1 MRATFDYRSAGY
13 PIAIVMLLVALYC
26 AFAGS
31 DWAAG
36 GLGLV
41 GVALL
46 AIPSRARAGPVR
58 RAGG

>member
-1 MRATFDYRSAGY
+1 MRVPFDYRSAGY
-13 PIAIVMLLVALYC
+13 PIAIVMLLVGMYC
-26 AFAGS
+26 AFVGS

-46 AIPSRARAGPVR
+46 AIPTRSRGGPPR